1 MKVVKFLYV
10 LLGAALL
17 IGVVLQTDLGEV
29 SNHLRQI
36 GGGACAILVIYLVY
50 FSIDSLTWLIALQP
64 APLNVTW
71 FQRLWKVRL
80 VGEAF
85 NAVIPAGGM
94 GGEPV
99 KAVLLK
105 KHYGIDYRAAIAS
118 VILAKTVNMGA
129 LIVFLGI
136 GFFLMLNSPQLPD
149 TYKTVA
155 GLGLGGVCLGT
166 FSFFTVQQLKLSSRV
181 GKFVSRR
188 EFAAWL
194 ADVLHHVEAVED
206 RFVAFYTRNRA
217 RLASAAALALLNWI
231 IGAFEIYATLWFLGH
246 PVSIWDAWMIEAAAQ
261 MVRAA
266 TFFIPSSLGAQ
277 EGAFLFMVSA
287 LTGSPPLG
295 IAVAVVR
302 RFRELVWIGSGFLMG
317 TVYSLTPNGARAA
330 VAQEEKD
337 S

>member
-17 IGVVLQTDLGEV
+17 AVIIQQTDLREV
-29 SNHLRQI
+29 SSHLFKI
-36 GGGACAILVIYLVY
+36 GWGALVVLAIFLVY
-50 FSIDSLTWLIALQP
+50 FSIDAFTWLIALQS

-71 FQRLWKVRL
+71 FRRLWKVRL

-118 VILAKTVNMGA
+118 VVLAKTVNMIGLTA
-129 LIVFLGI
+129 FLAAGCV
-136 GFFLMLNSPQLPD
+136 LMLEAPQLPAS
-149 TYKTVA
+149 YKTVA
-155 GLGLGGVCLGT
+155 GIGLGGVGLGT
-166 FSFFTVQQLKLSSRV
+166 LLFFAVQRLKLSSLV
-181 GKFVSRR
+181 GKFVSARGI
-188 EFAAWL
+188 AIWL
-194 ADVLHHVEAVED
+194 ADILHHVEEVED
-206 RFVAFYTRNRA
+206 RFIDFYTHNRA
-217 RLASAAALALLNWI
+217 RLATAVVLASLNWI
-231 IGAFEIYATLWFLGH
+231 IGAVEIYATLWFLGH
-246 PVSIWDAWMIEAAAQ
+246 PVSIWDAWMIESVAQ
-261 MVRAA
+261 MVKAA

-317 TVYSLTPNGARAA
+317 TVYSLTPASARAA
-330 VAQEEKD
+330 IAQAEESD
-337 S
+337 